1 MDIPNIACIL
11 HHNVACDF
19 GNSLI
24 AQTATTLAAAAA
36 AASTTIDSSG
46 LSPLFN
52 MKLNRNFHLL
62 T

>member
-36 AASTTIDSSG
+36 STTIDSSG